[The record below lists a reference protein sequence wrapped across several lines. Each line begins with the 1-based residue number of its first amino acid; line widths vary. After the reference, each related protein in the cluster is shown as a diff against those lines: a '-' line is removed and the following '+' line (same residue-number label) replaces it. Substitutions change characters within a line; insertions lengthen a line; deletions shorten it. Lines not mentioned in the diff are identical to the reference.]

1 VETRLFELLATSVG
15 FALILG
21 GCSTTGPAKS
31 HSSLTGPEIFLAGAD
46 VQQVKSLAMGSAVT
60 KGWEIVDKSDDRL
73 LIRHSLD
80 AAAAEAAVKGPVS
93 SASVEVATD
102 FSKRQDGV
110 DVVVAAT
117 LIADRAGKEK
127 ETLDF
132 TEGYKDEL
140 ERSLS
145 SLQEAWEKNR
155 WRIASA
161 TPPLPN
167 NNAGAVSGSTENL
180 TPSQLAWREAVLGTR
195 GTPDRETSP
204 SEHEASIAADPSEP
218 APSYNEAAATAADPS
233 EPVPSYDEAAA
244 PIEDRVEDRGP
255 ATAAATRP
263 AETATATTG
272 PDGNML
278 VLNDTQDPG
287 VWSYYAEQ
295 FARTRGCEISG
306 RGAQLEERQPEYE
319 IHRIDCENGTTVR
332 VKCNAGTCLGI
343 Q

>member
-1 VETRLFELLATSVG
+1 METRLFALLATSVG
-15 FALILG
+15 FALILA
-21 GCSTTGPAKS
+21 GCSTTGPTSFPSAS
-31 HSSLTGPEIFLAGAD
+31 RGPQTFLAGAD
-46 VQQVKSLAMGSAVT
+46 VQQAKSLAMGSAIT
-60 KGWEIVDKSDDRL
+60 KGWKVVDTSGDRL

-80 AAAAEAAVKGPVS
+80 TAAAEAAVEGPVS
-93 SASVEVATD
+93 SASVEVTTD
-102 FSKRQDGV
+102 FSQRQNGV
-110 DVVVAAT
+110 DVAVGAA
-117 LIADRAGKEK
+117 LIADRAGKER

-167 NNAGAVSGSTENL
+167 KNAVAVHDSTENL
-180 TPSQLAWREAVLGTR
+180 SPSQQAWREAVLGTR
-195 GTPDRETSP
+195 GTPGREESA
-204 SEHEASIAADPSEP
+204 SEPEASV
-218 APSYNEAAATAADPS
+218 ATVPS
-233 EPVPSYDEAAA
+233 EPVPSYGEGAA
-244 PIEDRVEDRGP
+244 PIEDRGDDRGAP
-255 ATAAATRP
+255 TAAAPQP
-263 AETATATTG
+263 AETATAG
-272 PDGNML
+272 PDENML
-278 VLNDTQDPG
+278 VLNDPPDPG

-306 RGAQLEERQPEYE
+306 KGARLEERQPEYE
-319 IHRIDCENGTTVR
+319 IHRIECENGMTVR